1 MIKFE
6 IMAALF
12 ASGLIIG
19 ASDPAL
25 AQTLTDAAGMT
36 KTSTPAAP
44 AKPKKVLKYLTAA
57 DIDPKRLLPAPPTDG
72 SAMALADLAE
82 LHRIIAARTPQRLAQ
97 AQWDDDHEDASAFNA
112 TVGAGFDVSKLAI
125 TAELLEVVNID
136 ASLAGAAAKTLFNRK
151 RPWAVDT
158 TIPTCDPNDAPLTS
172 YPSGH
177 STRGYAI
184 AMTYALLIPEKAQA
198 FMSRGADYAYSRQV
212 CGSHYPS
219 DTAASQALAASLV
232 ATLIKNPEF
241 QAKLEAARSELRAA
255 HVTGQ

>member
-1 MIKFE
+1 MIRRLLVSTT
-6 IMAALF
+6 IITALSLALPAMVSS
-12 ASGLIIG
+12 AS
-19 ASDPAL
+19 AQVANAPSAPAV
-25 AQTLTDAAGMT
+25 
-36 KTSTPAAP
+36 P

-57 DIDPKRLLPAPPTDG
+57 DIDPKRLLPPPPVEG

-82 LHRIIAARTPQRLAQ
+82 LHRIIAARTPERLAQ
-97 AQWDDDHEDASAFNA
+97 AKWDDDHENASAFDA
-112 TVGAGFDVSKLAI
+112 TVAPGFDVSKLPI

-136 ASLAGAAAKTLFNRK
+136 ASLAGAAAKTLFARK
-151 RPWAVDT
+151 RPWAVDA

-198 FMSRGADYAYSRQV
+198 FMIRGADYAYSRQV

-219 DTAASQALAASLV
+219 DTAASQALAAALV

-241 QAKLEAARSELRAA
+241 QAKLEAARAELRETN
-255 HVTGQ
+255 HTGQ